1 MKLKISHHKLTDIIN
16 LKLGVYKPL
25 IEFNSKDDFME
36 IVKNYKTKKKQ
47 FFPFPIYFD
56 ISSEVYRKV
65 KKEKKLIL
73 YFKNTKVCVLKIKNF
88 YKLNKFLIGKKIFKT
103 NDKKHPGFKHFLN
116 TNEYFIHAKIFDFN
130 KKIMKK
136 INFTNPNYI
145 KNIILK
151 KKIKTIAGFH
161 TRNVP
166 HKGHEWIHSFGL
178 SKCDSLLV
186 QPMIGQFRKNEYK
199 DKFIL
204 KTNQY
209 LINNVY
215 KRKNV
220 FFGLYN
226 SYPKYG
232 GPREALLH
240 AIVRRN
246 FGCSHFLIG
255 RDHAG
260 VKNYYKKYESQKICK
275 KYEKYLGIKILTFNE
290 PFLCNICKKIK
301 NEKKHGCK
309 KLSIKKISGTYIRS
323 QILKKNL
330 ISKFM
335 MRKEIFRMINKGS
348 IIK

>member
-1 MKLKISHHKLTDIIN
+1 MKKIVVQGAGFVGSAFAVACASAKNKNKYIFE
-16 LKLGVYKPL
+16 V
-25 IEFNSKDDFME
+25 S
-36 IVKNYKTKKKQ
+36 IVEQ
-47 FFPFPIYFD
+47 EHQ
-56 ISSEVYRKV
+56 SE
-65 KKEKKLIL
+65 
-73 YFKNTKVCVLKIKNF
+73 
-88 YKLNKFLIGKKIFKT
+88 LIGKINKGIFPFKT

-260 VKNYYKKYESQKICK
+260 VKNYYKKYE
-275 KYEKYLGIKILTFNE
+275 
-290 PFLCNICKKIK
+290 
-301 NEKKHGCK
+301 
-309 KLSIKKISGTYIRS
+309 
-323 QILKKNL
+323 
-330 ISKFM
+330 
-335 MRKEIFRMINKGS
+335 
-348 IIK
+348 